1 MKNMKHIGFNNWQS
15 RSFCMNVGII
25 ALSSTG
31 NLYVDQKP
39 EIEIRG
45 FEE

>member
-1 MKNMKHIGFNNWQS
+1 MKNMKHIGFNNWHS
-15 RSFCMNVGII
+15 RSFCMNEGII

-39 EIEIRG
+39 ERKIRG
-45 FEE
+45 FKE

>member
-39 EIEIRG
+39 EREIRG
-45 FEE
+45 FKE

>member
-1 MKNMKHIGFNNWQS
+1 MNRIGFTNWHS
-15 RSFCMNVGII
+15 RTFCTNVAIS

-39 EIEIRG
+39 ERKIRG
-45 FEE
+45 FKE

>member
-1 MKNMKHIGFNNWQS
+1 MKNMKHIGFINWNS
-15 RSFCMNVGII
+15 RSFCMNEGII

-39 EIEIRG
+39 EREIRG
-45 FEE
+45 FKE